1 MQIIITEQKI
11 EAQRLNQVEPQWVSH
26 RLSREEVR
34 CNRAQEE
41 LVFRTAGVDKS
52 TATIRR
58 RTPACVAPR
67 HRVVGERAR
76 RRRRMRGIGVF
87 FAILTLDYFK
97 TKLQCNNST
106 LNRVLSFKALVNNCV
121 RFVRRSTNQIIVR
134 PPVVSFRPQLTS
146 WTLLI

>member
-41 LVFRTAGVDKS
+41 LVFRTF
-52 TATIRR
+52 
-58 RTPACVAPR
+58 
-67 HRVVGERAR
+67 
-76 RRRRMRGIGVF
+76 F

-97 TKLQCNNST
+97 TKLQCNSST
-106 LNRVLSFKALVNNCV
+106 LNRVLSFKALINNCV

-134 PPVVSFRPQLTS
+134 PPVGNFRPQLTS
-146 WTLLI
+146 WTSRLQHCDVEKRNPNSRCLALPRKMM